1 MKLGSTV
8 QTDDVHILAEFRDD
22 RTAGRRAVTF
32 GSSVD
37 GAFLFSKSCCSAAV
51 APIDV
56 KLGRTVATDHLY
68 SRAEFRDDRTAGRR
82 AVTISSWR

>member
-1 MKLGSTV
+1 MKLGRIV
-8 QTDDVHILAEFRDD
+8 ETDDVHILAEFRDD

-37 GAFLFSKSCCSAAV
+37 GAFLFSKLCSSAAV

-56 KLGRTVATDHLY
+56 KLGTTVATDHLY
-68 SRAEFRDDRTAGRR
+68 SRAEFRDDRIAVRR
-82 AVTISSWR
+82 AVTITSWR